1 MFVFDTALYGY
12 NVAIH
17 EATNISATVQC
28 PKIFSTSNVVASEVN
43 SWKDCQ
49 EPPSFVFSNS
59 SIYRTKIIKS
69 NKITVTNSRHIMLDI
84 GEVSNLNISNS
95 VIENLYG
102 INITHNED
110 LDSVKSPMIWSNFSS
125 MYTKT
130 MTLNRAVTVYNSS
143 LPISVSMW
151 QAYQW
156 QYSVLKIHL

>member
-1 MFVFDTALYGY
+1 
-12 NVAIH
+12 
-17 EATNISATVQC
+17 
-28 PKIFSTSNVVASEVN
+28 
-43 SWKDCQ
+43 
-49 EPPSFVFSNS
+49 
-59 SIYRTKIIKS
+59 
-69 NKITVTNSRHIMLDI
+69 MLDI

-143 LPISVSMW
+143 LPISVSIW
-151 QAYQW
+151 QAY
-156 QYSVLKIHL
+156 